1 MPTPPSPQNHRITL
15 GDLTFQ
21 VATWGRHGPN
31 LVLLHGLASTRK
43 IWDLVAPLLAP
54 YTSIITLDQR
64 GHGDS
69 DKPAVGYDFATISHD
84 LHLALETLSVPRPII
99 VGHSWGGNVAVEFAS
114 AYPDE
119 VAGIALIDGG
129 LIQISTLPGNSLEK
143 ALVQMAPPVF
153 DNLSETALRR
163 KLSSRTWPHR
173 DQTSLGA
180 SLEDIIIANFTIKQ
194 DDTITARLS
203 LENHLKIIKAL
214 WDHHPMELLPTI
226 DCPVL
231 LMPARSSQE
240 LNPSPDLAQIS
251 RKEATI
257 LAAEKVLK
265 THHTTW
271 LEDSIHDVPLQKP
284 ELVASVLLHHIE
296 HGIFRSH

>member
-129 LIQISTLPGNSLEK
+129 LIQISTLPGNSL
-143 ALVQMAPPVF
+143 
-153 DNLSETALRR
+153 
-163 KLSSRTWPHR
+163 
-173 DQTSLGA
+173 
-180 SLEDIIIANFTIKQ
+180 
-194 DDTITARLS
+194 
-203 LENHLKIIKAL
+203 
-214 WDHHPMELLPTI
+214 
-226 DCPVL
+226 
-231 LMPARSSQE
+231 PARSSQK
-240 LNPSPDLAQIS
+240 LNASPDLAQIS

-296 HGIFRSH
+296 HGIFHSHIKS

>member
-1 MPTPPSPQNHRITL
+1 M
-15 GDLTFQ
+15 
-21 VATWGRHGPN
+21 
-31 LVLLHGLASTRK
+31 
-43 IWDLVAPLLAP
+43 
-54 YTSIITLDQR
+54 
-64 GHGDS
+64 
-69 DKPAVGYDFATISHD
+69 GYDFATISHD

-226 DCPVL
+226 DCPV
-231 LMPARSSQE
+231 PVSY
-240 LNPSPDLAQIS
+240 
-251 RKEATI
+251 
-257 LAAEKVLK
+257 
-265 THHTTW
+265 THLRAHET
-271 LEDSIHDVPLQKP
+271 
-284 ELVASVLLHHIE
+284 
-296 HGIFRSH
+296 